1 MINYF
6 RLITTILLVLVI
18 SVLLWAAFHY
28 YGKTISQQKEL
39 SAATALADTRLKTI
53 NSMAEQQQAVADID
67 AKYTQELSDAQKTI
81 SDLRVAVDSGA
92 KQLRVNATC
101 NPKRVS
107 KTGTT
112 ASVDDAATARLT
124 DTAQSNYFTLR
135 NRIAAATN
143 QIEGLQAYILVLQ
156 KQAKK
161 LEARQK

>member
-1 MINYF
+1 MNWLRISLTAAF
-6 RLITTILLVLVI
+6 ALTIG
-18 SVLLWAAFHY
+18 VLLWAAFHY
-28 YGKTISQQKEL
+28 YGKSISQQKEL

-53 NSMAEQQQAVADID
+53 NSLAEQQQAVADID

-101 NPKRVS
+101 DPKRMS

-156 KQAKK
+156 KQAKN